1 MEGTEV
7 RKILAQNKVNLAWL
21 SERLGISPQ
30 AMQSRLNARNVKRV
44 FLLEITNELNQD
56 LFGVVGETD
65 NRDARQP
72 IYDVRISAGYGIDI
86 NEGRYKK
93 EGCTMYTPLSHATCV
108 SLLRHVVQFHAHRV
122 PDGCQRVKTDT
133 VTSHLDPRNV
143 ATL

>member
-1 MEGTEV
+1 MEGTDV

-65 NRDARQP
+65 NRDARHP

-86 NEGRYKK
+86 NEGSENVIEYVTIPNLK
-93 EGCTMYTPLSHATCV
+93 GL
-108 SLLRHVVQFHAHRV
+108 HR
-122 PDGCQRVKTDT
+122 CHR
-133 VTSHLDPRNV
+133 LW
-143 ATL
+143 